1 MTARAD
7 ADLSADDADFLEH
20 SHLSHL
26 VPFSDEPVF
35 EDLVKPGCGGSK
47 RSPFKALEQRDWLF
61 FDESAAVFLIL
72 RTPFHDDKTLRAHL
86 ARVTLALEAHITNTQ
101 TPGRDRSPPATELI
115 FGDDAIESRQ
125 GRTQG
130 QGGHGGEGVGS
141 AGDKAVVDQPLII
154 IDERDFDGDDNDDNE
169 DKREDSTPHRF
180 AFAIWKV
187 PVFIARPRI
196 RLQSPTVV
204 FTVSAHLRGA
214 SPANDE
220 TERGPESV
228 GGGGAVSTKDDYM
241 QSRAPAGLN
250 LLEPFAYDA
259 ALGGVRPQ
267 LSAQRVSRVAPLTRP
282 KDQLRPIRGSQ
293 SVALRAVAALH
304 TRVKFARPNAVPASP
319 DVIAM
324 LEMDFTPYF
333 DCEVVLTKIKLGLQ
347 SGVVTDLN
355 SDAGLSLPLSC
366 VAHDHVTFLYGLAP
380 PEHEHLLEGVSGG
393 WSGNSRNAPG
403 APPAARDLD
412 ISIEAKALVRP
423 GVCTPRLTMAW
434 TTQLDFTPPVNPGF
448 GASALTPPMQ
458 RSHRPS
464 QLSIDGIA
472 SMVSPAVSRPDSLP
486 ALEAAAARNTETIIP
501 DFGITMTFLGP
512 DRPVRVGE
520 EFCWSVFV
528 VNRSGTGTA
537 PVVSGLAL
545 SIGAPQQ
552 HQPSP
557 LPTATPT
564 TLVVGGS
571 ARKLAL
577 RVVPKRR
584 RADLRVTRPPSSH
597 RASHGRQQSL
607 MYQRQQQARGNGI
620 DSDEV
625 ADAVLDENVVHAM
638 QRGSLVDGADVVC
651 LSADARVGP
660 LAPGACHVVE
670 LRFLALRA
678 GRGPGDAVESVEA
691 VRVVDLVSQEH
702 VDVRELPAIFVE
714 PEADETS

>member
-1 MTARAD
+1 M
-7 ADLSADDADFLEH
+7 
-20 SHLSHL
+20 
-26 VPFSDEPVF
+26 
-35 EDLVKPGCGGSK
+35 
-47 RSPFKALEQRDWLF
+47 
-61 FDESAAVFLIL
+61 
-72 RTPFHDDKTLRAHL
+72 
-86 ARVTLALEAHITNTQ
+86 
-101 TPGRDRSPPATELI
+101 
-115 FGDDAIESRQ
+115 
-125 GRTQG
+125 
-130 QGGHGGEGVGS
+130 
-141 AGDKAVVDQPLII
+141 I
-154 IDERDFDGDDNDDNE
+154 IDERDLAGDDNDDKG
-169 DKREDSTPHRF
+169 DDVAPQRF

-204 FTVSAHLRGA
+204 FTAAAHLRGA
-214 SPANDE
+214 SLADDE
-220 TERGPESV
+220 TIKTDSRSM
-228 GGGGAVSTKDDYM
+228 GAGVVSTKDDYM

-250 LLEPFAYDA
+250 LLEPFANDA
-259 ALGGVRPQ
+259 ALCGVQPR
-267 LSAQRVSRVAPLTRP
+267 LSAQRVSCVAPLTRP
-282 KDQLRPIRGSQ
+282 KDQLRPIMGPQ
-293 SVALRAVAALH
+293 NVALRVVATLH

-333 DCEVVLTKIKLGLQ
+333 DCEVVLTKINLALQ

-366 VAHDHVTFLYGLAP
+366 VAHDHVTFLYRLAP
-380 PEHEHLLEGVSGG
+380 PEHEHLLDGVGGG

-403 APPAARDLD
+403 APPAARDLG
-412 ISIEAKALVRP
+412 ISIEVKALVRP

-448 GASALTPPMQ
+448 GASSLTPPMQ

-501 DFGITMTFLGP
+501 DFGITMTFSGP
-512 DRPVRVGE
+512 DHPVRVGE

-537 PVVSGLAL
+537 PVVSGMAL
-545 SIGAPQQ
+545 TAAGGPQHHPHLQ
-552 HQPSP
+552 HPSP
-557 LPTATPT
+557 LPTATPPAPAAT
-564 TLVVGGS
+564 GS

-584 RADLRVTRPPSSH
+584 RTDLRVTRPPSSH
-597 RASHGRQQSL
+597 RANHSRQSL
-607 MYQRQQQARGNGI
+607 PHHQQQRQARGNGNG

-691 VRVVDLVSQEH
+691 VRVVDLISQEH

-714 PEADETS
+714 PEVDET